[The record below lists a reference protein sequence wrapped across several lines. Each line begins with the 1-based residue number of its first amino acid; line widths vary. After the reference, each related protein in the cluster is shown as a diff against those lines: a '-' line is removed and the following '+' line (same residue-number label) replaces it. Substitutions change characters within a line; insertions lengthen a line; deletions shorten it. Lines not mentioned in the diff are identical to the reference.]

1 MKGYGLVLSGG
12 GAKGSYEIGVWK
24 ALQDLDI
31 PITAV
36 TGTSISALNGAM
48 LVQGDEDLCEL
59 AWTNFSVE
67 QIIDVDENQWQE
79 KKVYEK
85 HFNIFNIFKS
95 MFSSEKMEL
104 TPLKDTLD
112 EYINEERIRDSYID
126 FGLVTFS
133 LSDLKPI
140 QVFKD
145 EIPKGQ
151 FVDYLVASAC
161 FPVFKPIEI
170 DDKKY
175 IDGGFYDNVPVS
187 LIESKGIDDAIV
199 VDISGFV
206 PKSKCS
212 DDLNII
218 KIKSEHD
225 LGKTLEISPK
235 QAKRNIQLGY
245 LDTMKA
251 FKIVKGKIYYLVPNI
266 SNNEEP
272 DIGTIPRSEIRK
284 NLGISKDTPKAIKRF
299 ITYKFFRIIESHMDI
314 EMDTN
319 TAICSA
325 MAEMTAEIFEIEKN
339 NIYTLKDLNYK
350 ILTTFYEIC
359 NSKEYEEYVKKIEYI
374 VEEKQMKGYRTKLR
388 SEIKDNKKLLLA
400 YFSQDTKNKS
410 QWNKLK
416 RITTIIEPDL
426 MIASL
431 YLSMIL
437 DLNKGNLSKHQLMGK
452 TEGYI

>member
-1 MKGYGLVLSGG
+1 MKSYGLVLSGG

-31 PITAV
+31 PIAAV
-36 TGTSISALNGAM
+36 TGTSIGALNGAM
-48 LVQGDEDLCEL
+48 LVQGDDDLCEL

-67 QIIDVDENQWQE
+67 QIIDIKKEEWE
-79 KKVYEK
+79 KEKVYQK
-85 HFNIFNIFKS
+85 HFNLFSIFKAI
-95 MFSSEKMEL
+95 FTSEKMEL
-104 TPLKDTLD
+104 TPLKDALEQYID
-112 EYINEERIRDSYID
+112 EEKIRNSHID

-170 DDKKY
+170 DHKRY
-175 IDGGFYDNVPVS
+175 IDGGFYDNVPIS
-187 LIESKGIDDAIV
+187 LMKSKGIDDIIV

-218 KIKSEHD
+218 KIKSEQD

-251 FKIVKGKIYYLVPNI
+251 FKIVKGKVYYLVPNI
-266 SNNEEP
+266 SDNKEP
-272 DIGTIPRSEIRK
+272 DIGAISRREIRK
-284 NLGISKDTPKAIKRF
+284 NLGISTDTPKSIKRF
-299 ITYKFFRIIESHMDI
+299 ITYKFFRIIESHMDP

-319 TAICSA
+319 TAICSS
-325 MAEMTAEIFEIEKN
+325 MAEMTADIFEIEKN
-339 NIYTLKDLNYK
+339 NIYTLKDLNEK
-350 ILTTFYEIC
+350 ILLTFYEIC
-359 NSKEYEEYVKKIEYI
+359 NSKQYKEYVKKIEHI

-431 YLSMIL
+431 YLSMLL
-437 DLNKGNLSKHQLMGK
+437 DLEKRNLSKHQFMNK
-452 TEGYI
+452 AKGYI